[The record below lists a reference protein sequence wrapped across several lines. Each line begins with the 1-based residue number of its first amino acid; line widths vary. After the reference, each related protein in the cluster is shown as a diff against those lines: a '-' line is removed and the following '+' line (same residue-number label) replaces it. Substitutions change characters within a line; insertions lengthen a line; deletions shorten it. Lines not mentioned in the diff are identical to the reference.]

1 MAHQTTIKELRNM
14 QPEDL
19 RREIRMQRNENA
31 KLRLSITLSKEKDT
45 AKFQRGKKQL
55 PRMLTVLAEKERAV
69 LPAKEQVTKVP
80 APVKATD
87 DKKAKADKKAAK
99 SISKTSTK

>member
-19 RREIRMQRNENA
+19 QREIRMQRNENA

-55 PRMLTVLAEKERAV
+55 PRMLTVLAEKEQAA
-69 LPAKEQVTKVP
+69 LPAKEQVTKVSV
-80 APVKATD
+80 PVKATAD
-87 DKKAKADKKAAK
+87 KSAPPKKKAKK
-99 SISKTSTK
+99 STSKTSTK